1 MQYLKNNTARLI
13 IVGSLRLIPRIP
25 VQVANLEAVQ
35 KLYPEITAMIQSN
48 QLVIEEEKKAVAEI
62 KQVEAEIKADKVEKT
77 EEKVEEVAEEPK
89 PKKKTTKKA
98 KKEDK

>member
-25 VQVANLEAVQ
+25 VKVANLEAIQ

-62 KQVEAEIKADKVEKT
+62 KKVEAEIKADKVEKT
-77 EEKVEEVAEEPK
+77 EGVVEDK
-89 PKKKTTKKA
+89 PKKKTTKKT

>member
-25 VQVANLEAVQ
+25 VKVADLEAIQ

-48 QLVIEEEKKAVAEI
+48 QLVIEEEKRAVAEI
-62 KQVEAEIKADKVEKT
+62 KKVEAEIKADKVEKA
-77 EEKVEEVAEEPK
+77 EEVVEDK
-89 PKKKTTKKA
+89 PKKKTTKKT

>member
-1 MQYLKNNTARLI
+1 MQYLKHTPPSLI

-25 VQVANLEAVQ
+25 VKVTDLEAIQ

-48 QLVIEEEKKAVAEI
+48 QLVVEEEKKAVAEI
-62 KQVEAEIKADKVEKT
+62 KKVEAEIKADKVEKT
-77 EEKVEEVAEEPK
+77 EEVVEDK
-89 PKKKTTKKA
+89 PKKKTTKKT

>member
-25 VQVANLEAVQ
+25 VKVANLEAIQ

-48 QLVIEEEKKAVAEI
+48 QLVVEEEKKAVAEI
-62 KQVEAEIKADKVEKT
+62 KKVEAEIKADKVEKT
-77 EEKVEEVAEEPK
+77 EGVVEDK
-89 PKKKTTKKA
+89 PKKKTTKKT

>member
-13 IVGSLRLIPRIP
+13 IIGSLRLIPRIP
-25 VQVANLEAVQ
+25 VKVANLEAIQ

-62 KQVEAEIKADKVEKT
+62 KKVEAEIKADKVET
-77 EEKVEEVAEEPK
+77 EEVVEEPK
-89 PKKKTTKKA
+89 QKKKTTKK

>member
-25 VQVANLEAVQ
+25 VKVANLEAIQ

-48 QLVIEEEKKAVAEI
+48 QLVIEGEKKAVAEI
-62 KQVEAEIKADKVEKT
+62 KKVEAEIKAEKVEKT
-77 EEKVEEVAEEPK
+77 EEVVEDK
-89 PKKKTTKKA
+89 PKKKTTKKT

>member
-25 VQVANLEAVQ
+25 VKVANLDAVQ

-48 QLVIEEEKKAVAEI
+48 QLVVEEEKKAVAEI
-62 KQVEAEIKADKVEKT
+62 KKVEAEIKADKVEKT
-77 EEKVEEVAEEPK
+77 EEVVEDK
-89 PKKKTTKKA
+89 PKKKTTKKT

>member
-25 VQVANLEAVQ
+25 VKVANLEAIQ
-35 KLYPEITAMIQSN
+35 KLYPEITAMLQSN
-48 QLVIEEEKKAVAEI
+48 QLVVEEEKKAVAEI
-62 KQVEAEIKADKVEKT
+62 KKVEAEIKADKVEKA
-77 EEKVEEVAEEPK
+77 EEVVEDK
-89 PKKKTTKKA
+89 PKKKTTKKT

>member
-25 VQVANLEAVQ
+25 VKVANLEAIQ

-62 KQVEAEIKADKVEKT
+62 KKVEAEIKADKAEKT
-77 EEKVEEVAEEPK
+77 EEVVEDK
-89 PKKKTTKKA
+89 PKKKTTKKT

>member
-25 VQVANLEAVQ
+25 VKVANLEAIQ
-35 KLYPEITAMIQSN
+35 KLYPEIAAMIQSN
-48 QLVIEEEKKAVAEI
+48 QLVVEEEKKAVAEI
-62 KQVEAEIKADKVEKT
+62 KKVEAEIKADKVEKT
-77 EEKVEEVAEEPK
+77 EGVVEDK
-89 PKKKTTKKA
+89 PKKKTTKK

>member
-13 IVGSLRLIPRIP
+13 IVGSLHLIPRIP
-25 VQVANLEAVQ
+25 VKVADLEAVQ

-48 QLVIEEEKKAVAEI
+48 QLVVEEEKKAVAEI
-62 KQVEAEIKADKVEKT
+62 KKVEAEIKADKVEKA
-77 EEKVEEVAEEPK
+77 EEVVEDK
-89 PKKKTTKKA
+89 PKKKATKKT

>member
-25 VQVANLEAVQ
+25 VKVANLEAIQ
-35 KLYPEITAMIQSN
+35 KLYPEITAMLQSN
-48 QLVIEEEKKAVAEI
+48 QLVVEEEKKAVAEI
-62 KQVEAEIKADKVEKT
+62 KKVEAEIKADKVEKT
-77 EEKVEEVAEEPK
+77 EEVVEDK
-89 PKKKTTKKA
+89 PKKKTTKKT

>member
-25 VQVANLEAVQ
+25 VKVANLEAIQ
-35 KLYPEITAMIQSN
+35 KLYPEIAAMIQSN

-77 EEKVEEVAEEPK
+77 EEKAEEPK
-89 PKKKTTKKA
+89 PKKKAAKKT

>member
-25 VQVANLEAVQ
+25 VKVANLEAIQ

-48 QLVIEEEKKAVAEI
+48 QLVVEEEKKAVAEI
-62 KQVEAEIKADKVEKT
+62 KKVEAEIKAEKVEKT
-77 EEKVEEVAEEPK
+77 EEVVEDK
-89 PKKKTTKKA
+89 PKKKTTKKT

>member
-25 VQVANLEAVQ
+25 VKVANLEAIQ

-62 KQVEAEIKADKVEKT
+62 KKVEAEIKADKVEKT
-77 EEKVEEVAEEPK
+77 EEVVEDK
-89 PKKKTTKKA
+89 PKKKTTKKT

>member
-25 VQVANLEAVQ
+25 VKVANLDAIQ

-62 KQVEAEIKADKVEKT
+62 KKVEAEIKADKVEKT
-77 EEKVEEVAEEPK
+77 EEVVEDK
-89 PKKKTTKKA
+89 PKKKTTKKT